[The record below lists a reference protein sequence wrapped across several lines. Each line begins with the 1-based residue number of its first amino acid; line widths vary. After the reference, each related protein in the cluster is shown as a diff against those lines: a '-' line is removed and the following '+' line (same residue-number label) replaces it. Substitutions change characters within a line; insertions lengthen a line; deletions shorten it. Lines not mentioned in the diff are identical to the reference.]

1 MAGGARLETD
11 NLSAISGAVVAIDTS
26 WVFSV
31 TEKRSGSS
39 WSRPM
44 LEWTK
49 WQEIQ
54 SKSTCDESRSWS
66 CKGLPNKAIAQK
78 QSINTMTVHFDLTE
92 PNLPEFKPVI

>member
-39 WSRPM
+39 
-44 LEWTK
+44 
-49 WQEIQ
+49 
-54 SKSTCDESRSWS
+54 
-66 CKGLPNKAIAQK
+66 
-78 QSINTMTVHFDLTE
+78 
-92 PNLPEFKPVI
+92 